1 MDTHKLP
8 VEDWYDDEL
17 KALVNE
23 INDNKKQAKGEQT
36 PQTDEVLH
44 NAQRELLTQL
54 FLARRKAHLTQADLA
69 EKAGLAQSA
78 LARIEAGKHNPSLQ
92 TLIKL
97 ADKLDMRITLMP
109 KRR

>member
-1 MDTHKLP
+1 MDTSKLP
-8 VEDWYDDEL
+8 LEDWYDDEL
-17 KALVNE
+17 KAL
-23 INDNKKQAKGEQT
+23 INDINSNKKAAKGEQV
-36 PQTDEVLH
+36 PQTDAALY

-54 FLARRKAHLTQADLA
+54 FLARRKAHLTQAQLA
-69 EKAGLAQSA
+69 DKTGLAQSA

-92 TLIKL
+92 TLLKL